1 MTTAQ
6 QTRVRDLA
14 ERFKKTPEEVLA
26 ALASLGRPGKDF
38 ESPIDLEMEKKVIF
52 HLLHADEEKKKKS
65 RAKPAAKEVSG
76 RTAAAPKEKA
86 VKKPGPVAAR
96 GKVKPKAEAKAEPGV
111 PLIEASTKPVVIIR
125 RAPRAEEP
133 AAPPA
138 PTALAPAEEIAP
150 PPAFPT
156 VPPLVETPAPESA
169 AEEAAVPTAAP
180 AEAETGV
187 VTAEAPASAE
197 QAERKAAKL
206 KEKKGAKGAKAGEEA
221 AAPAAKK
228 DKDEARERFRR
239 LMEVIEDD
247 EESRVF
253 PVVKEKAG
261 PVVRKPPMRPRF
273 PGDRGGGGRA
283 VRDLEKG
290 MARLPRGGAGAAV
303 EEPGTKARKKAI
315 RITEGATVKDFAEA
329 IGVKASEVLKRLM
342 GMGMMA
348 MINQPIDPDAAVLV
362 ADGLGIKAE
371 IVPVLSEEALIEEG
385 HEGEGELTSRPPV
398 VTIMGHVDHGKTSLL
413 DAIRETNVTQKE
425 AGGITQHIG
434 AYHVT
439 LRDRS
444 IVFLDTPGHEAFTA
458 MRARGA
464 QVTDVVVL
472 VVAADDGV
480 MPQTREAINHARA
493 ANVPVIVA
501 INKIDKPEARP
512 DRVKKELAELG
523 LIPEDWGGTTIL
535 VEVSAKKKTGLDHL
549 LEMILLQADVLDLK
563 ADAGRLA
570 RGVVIEAKLDRGRG
584 PVATVLI
591 QKGTLRPGDAFVAGA
606 QFGRA
611 RTLLSDN
618 GERLDAAPP
627 STPVEVIGFTGV
639 PAAGDTFVAV
649 PDERQARQIATL
661 RMQKV
666 RESELARAKRLTLND
681 LYEAIQKGEV
691 KELPVIIKGD
701 VQGSI
706 EAVADALG
714 RAGTEAVKVR
724 VLHSSV
730 GGINETDVNL
740 AEASNAIIIGFSVR
754 AEAKAAAQAEK
765 SGVDIRLYNII
776 YDAVNDIKAAMAGLL
791 EPILKEK
798 VTGRAQVR
806 QVFSVPK
813 IGTIGGC
820 YVLDGTISRQ
830 SAGARVIRD
839 SVVVYEG
846 KIGSLRRFK
855 DDVREVQSGYEC
867 GIGIENFGD
876 LKAGDEIEVFV
887 VEKEAA
893 TL

>member
-1 MTTAQ
+1 M
-6 QTRVRDLA
+6 
-14 ERFKKTPEEVLA
+14 
-26 ALASLGRPGKDF
+26 GRPGKDF
-38 ESPIDLEMEKKVIF
+38 ESPIDLETEKKVIF
-52 HLLHADEEKKKKS
+52 HLLHADEEKKGKKT
-65 RAKPAAKEVSG
+65 RAKPAAQEASG
-76 RTAAAPKEKA
+76 KAAEKKAAAPEEKA
-86 VKKPGPVAAR
+86 VKKPGPAAAR
-96 GKVKPKAEAKAEPGV
+96 GKIKPKAEAKAEPGV

-125 RAPRAEEP
+125 RAPRIEEP
-133 AAPPA
+133 VVPPA
-138 PTALAPAEEIAP
+138 PTALASEEEIAP
-150 PPAFPT
+150 PSAPLTAPS
-156 VPPLVETPAPESA
+156 LVETPAFESA
-169 AEEAAVPTAAP
+169 AGEAVVPGAAP
-180 AEAETGV
+180 AEAETG
-187 VTAEAPASAE
+187 AAPAEGSVSAE
-197 QAERKAAKL
+197 QAERKAAKT

-221 AAPAAKK
+221 AAPVAKK

-239 LMEVIEDD
+239 LMDVIEDD

-253 PVVKEKAG
+253 PVVKERDKAA

-290 MARLPRGGAGAAV
+290 LVRPPRGGAGAAV

-371 IVPVLSEEALIEEG
+371 IVPVLSEEALIEEA
-385 HEGEGELTSRPPV
+385 HEEEGELTSRPPV

-439 LRDRS
+439 LRNRS

-493 ANVPVIVA
+493 ANVPIIVA
-501 INKIDKPEARP
+501 INKIDKPDARP
-512 DRVKKELAELG
+512 DRVKKDLAELG
-523 LIPEDWGGTTIL
+523 LISEDWGGTTIF
-535 VEVSAKKKTGLDHL
+535 VEVSAKKKTGLDNL
-549 LEMILLQADVLDLK
+549 LEMILLQSDVLDLK

-611 RTLLSDN
+611 RTLLSDH

-649 PDERQARQIATL
+649 PEERQARQIATL

-666 RESELARAKRLTLND
+666 RELELARSKRLTLND

-706 EAVADALG
+706 EAIADALG

-724 VLHSSV
+724 VIHSSV
-730 GGINETDVNL
+730 GGINETDINL

-776 YDAVNDIKAAMAGLL
+776 YDAVDDIKAAMAGLL

-798 VTGRAQVR
+798 ITGRAQVR

-813 IGTIGGC
+813 IGTIAGC